1 MPELCALPRQVAKC
15 DRAKHLRHRVSVA
28 PLLFLF
34 PVFVACMNRRQ
45 LEFLEHRQKKSS
57 IQRGRENSLSIDIKA
72 EAPEKLS
79 KDSSDRLPN

>member
-1 MPELCALPRQVAKC
+1 
-15 DRAKHLRHRVSVA
+15 
-28 PLLFLF
+28 
-34 PVFVACMNRRQ
+34 MNRRQ